1 MPDSKDGDLL
11 SAFFDSCKLGKLVSQ
26 NYLSELMLQDTHKKN
41 HIFTEVQKLKNE
53 FFVQKIFL
61 S

>member
-1 MPDSKDGDLL
+1 
-11 SAFFDSCKLGKLVSQ
+11 
-26 NYLSELMLQDTHKKN
+26 MLQDTHKKN

-53 FFVQKIFL
+53 FFVKKIFL